1 MPNPIKAIPSTG
13 SINIRWRS
21 NGEKNLINGGTA
33 YLFVSQEDVRTDAIV
48 VENNG
53 EYIASGW
60 VSNIMETG
68 DDGEIES
75 YHIMEGKE
83 AEVANLLSQ
92 YQQGSEKARNILDET
107 KNFGMG
113 SIFIT
118 ELFITLCCGLLV
130 FGIFTLDFF
139 KTHSAFFFTLVV
151 GIALVPTIFTSFK
164 RKKVLQAERKKRFL
178 KIIDELLLCRIYMIA
193 NDKCHKS
200 SAFEL

>member
-13 SINIRWRS
+13 SINIRWRT

-60 VSNIMETG
+60 VSNLMETG

-92 YQQGSEKARNILDET
+92 YKQGSEKVRNILDET

-113 SIFIT
+113 SFFFM
-118 ELFITLCCGLLV
+118 ELFITLFCGLLV

-139 KTHSAFFFTLVV
+139 KNHSAFFFTLVV
-151 GIALVPTIFTSFK
+151 CIAMVPTIFTAFR
-164 RKKVLQAERKKRFL
+164 RKKALKAERKRQFL
-178 KIIDELLLCRIYMIA
+178 KIIDEILLCRIYMIA
-193 NDKCHKS
+193 NDKCRES
-200 SAFEL
+200 SSFEL